1 VRTRLFHT
9 TNYIEPPS
17 CFTHPKPRVHIE
29 AYRHPRQIASFQ
41 RIRPCI
47 GRMEVLRLGET
58 GMASSTT
65 QTPVDNLYQEL
76 DALKEKNAA
85 KRAKINL
92 LRGQIEETLKQ
103 RDEFNAE
110 VKHVSEEVR
119 KLKAKRDSLNAKVK
133 ELKEKRDALRGV
145 AAQKREAL
153 SKLLEQARHISEQ
166 LQGNMSELSRQIK
179 GLEWFIQTT
188 PLSTKAERN
197 LVAKIGALEV
207 SLQKHKGLRNVK
219 DKLLRLR
226 IEVGALRL
234 QAQAT
239 HEALTKVAEE
249 SEKVHTSMQEL
260 VKILVE
266 KMKEA
271 DAKHS
276 EYVQRSQER
285 RDMVSDL
292 KANLERMDK
301 IRAQIGEA
309 KTLPKLKGEELKSK
323 YKQAANEKLRTGGKL
338 SFEEFQALMEDS
350 GSDDDD
356 E

>member
-1 VRTRLFHT
+1 
-9 TNYIEPPS
+9 
-17 CFTHPKPRVHIE
+17 
-29 AYRHPRQIASFQ
+29 
-41 RIRPCI
+41 
-47 GRMEVLRLGET
+47 MD
-58 GMASSTT
+58 SSTV
-65 QTPVDNLYQEL
+65 QTPVDTLYREL
-76 DALKEKNAA
+76 EILKEKNAA

-92 LRGQIEETLKQ
+92 LRAQIEETLKQ
-103 RDEFNAE
+103 RDGFNAE
-110 VKHVSEEVR
+110 VKRISEEVR
-119 KLKAKRDSLNAKVK
+119 KLKTKRDSLNAKVK

-166 LQGNMSELSRQIK
+166 LQGSMSELSRQIK
-179 GLEWFIQTT
+179 GLEWFIQTN

-197 LVAKIGALEV
+197 IVAKVSALEV
-207 SLQKHKGLRNVK
+207 NLQKHKGLRNVK
-219 DKLLRLR
+219 DKLFQLR

-249 SEKVHTSMQEL
+249 SEKVHASMQEL
-260 VKILVE
+260 VKILVQ
-266 KMKEA
+266 KRKEA

-276 EYVQRSQER
+276 EYLESNQER
-285 RDMVSDL
+285 RDLVTDL
-292 KANLERMDK
+292 KVNLERMDK
-301 IRAQIGEA
+301 VRAQIGEA

-323 YKQAANEKLRTGGKL
+323 YKEAANQKLRTGGKL

>member
-1 VRTRLFHT
+1 
-9 TNYIEPPS
+9 
-17 CFTHPKPRVHIE
+17 
-29 AYRHPRQIASFQ
+29 
-41 RIRPCI
+41 
-47 GRMEVLRLGET
+47 MD
-58 GMASSTT
+58 SSTV
-65 QTPVDNLYQEL
+65 QTPVDTLYREL
-76 DALKEKNAA
+76 EILKEKNAA

-92 LRGQIEETLKQ
+92 LRAQIEETLKQ
-103 RDEFNAE
+103 RDGFNAE
-110 VKHVSEEVR
+110 VKRISEEVR
-119 KLKAKRDSLNAKVK
+119 KLKTKRDSLNAKVK

-166 LQGNMSELSRQIK
+166 LQGSMSELSRQIK
-179 GLEWFIQTT
+179 GLEWFIQTN

-197 LVAKIGALEV
+197 IVAKVSALEV
-207 SLQKHKGLRNVK
+207 NLQKHKGLRNVK
-219 DKLLRLR
+219 DKLFQLR

-239 HEALTKVAEE
+239 HEALTQVAEE
-249 SEKVHTSMQEL
+249 SEKVHASMQEL
-260 VKILVE
+260 VKILVQ
-266 KMKEA
+266 KRKEA

-276 EYVQRSQER
+276 EYLESNQER
-285 RDMVSDL
+285 RDLVTDL
-292 KANLERMDK
+292 KVNLERMDK
-301 IRAQIGEA
+301 VRAQIGEA

-323 YKQAANEKLRTGGKL
+323 YKEAANQKLRTGGKL